1 MVKKNLIFK
10 GENMFSMFNQE
21 LYKFYQLA
29 IALQFLKMGDKGL
42 VQREKDRFVEFA
54 NRLELDVKFDNF
66 DDLAVIIKFKINEV
80 CVSEDI
86 FSGTPLQSINRLLEI
101 GNFNKLEITNIIWT
115 LINLAYADG
124 NFSDDENAVIDDI
137 VKQYGIKEDI
147 VEELKD
153 CAKTLICLES
163 KSEWIET
170 TNKPYKEVK
179 IVKDEIEKDEALV
192 ATMVAN
198 IVNNSRIAY

>member
-1 MVKKNLIFK
+1 
-10 GENMFSMFNQE
+10 MFGMFNQE

-29 IALQFLKMGDKGL
+29 IALQFLKMGDKEL
-42 VQREKDRFVEFA
+42 VQREKDRFVEFV
-54 NRLELDVKFDNF
+54 NRLELGVKLDNF
-66 DDLAVIIKFKINEV
+66 DDIAAIVKFEINNV
-80 CVSEDI
+80 CVNEDI
-86 FSGTPLQSINRLLEI
+86 FSSTPLQSIKRLLRI

-137 VKQYGIKEDI
+137 AKQYGIKEDI

-153 CAKTLICLES
+153 CAKTLICLDS
-163 KSEWIET
+163 KSKWIET

-179 IVKDEIEKDEALV
+179 AVKDEIEKDEALV

-198 IVNNSRIAY
+198 IINDSKIA

>member
-1 MVKKNLIFK
+1 
-10 GENMFSMFNQE
+10 MFGMFNQE

-29 IALQFLKMGDKGL
+29 IALQFLKMGDKEL

-54 NRLELDVKFDNF
+54 NRLELGVKLDNF
-66 DDLAVIIKFKINEV
+66 DDIAAIVKFEINKV
-80 CVSEDI
+80 CVNEDI
-86 FSGTPLQSINRLLEI
+86 FSGTPLQSINRLLGI

-137 VKQYGIKEDI
+137 AKQYGIKEDI

-198 IVNNSRIAY
+198 IINNSRIAY

>member
-1 MVKKNLIFK
+1 
-10 GENMFSMFNQE
+10 MFSMFDQE

-54 NRLELDVKFDNF
+54 NKLELNIKFDNF

-80 CVSEDI
+80 CVNEDI

-115 LINLAYADG
+115 LINLAYVDG

-137 VKQYGIKEDI
+137 AKQYEIKEDI

-179 IVKDEIEKDEALV
+179 IVKDEIEKDEVLV

-198 IVNNSRIAY
+198 IINNSRIAY

>member
-1 MVKKNLIFK
+1 
-10 GENMFSMFNQE
+10 MFSMFNQE

-29 IALQFLKMGDKGL
+29 IALQFLEMGGKEL
-42 VQREKDRFVEFA
+42 VQREKDRFVEFV
-54 NRLELDVKFDNF
+54 NRLELGVKLDNF
-66 DDLAVIIKFKINEV
+66 DDIKAIVKFEINKV
-80 CVSEDI
+80 CVNEDI
-86 FSGTPLQSINRLLEI
+86 FSGTTLQSINRLLGI

-115 LINLAYADG
+115 LVNLAYADG

-163 KSEWIET
+163 KSKWIET

-179 IVKDEIEKDEALV
+179 AVKDEIEKDEALV

-198 IVNNSRIAY
+198 IINDSKIA

>member
-1 MVKKNLIFK
+1 
-10 GENMFSMFNQE
+10 MFSMFDQE

-42 VQREKDRFVEFA
+42 VQSEKDRFIEFA
-54 NRLELDVKFDNF
+54 NKLELGVKFDGF
-66 DDLAVIIKFKINEV
+66 DDLAVIVKFEINKV
-80 CVSEDI
+80 CVNEDI
-86 FSGTPLQSINRLLEI
+86 FRGTPLQSINRLLEI

-124 NFSDDENAVIDDI
+124 NFSDDENVFIDDI
-137 VKQYGIKEDI
+137 AKQYGIKEDI

-198 IVNNSRIAY
+198 IINDSKIA

>member
-1 MVKKNLIFK
+1 
-10 GENMFSMFNQE
+10 
-21 LYKFYQLA
+21 
-29 IALQFLKMGDKGL
+29 MGDKGL

-54 NRLELDVKFDNF
+54 NKLELNIKFDNF

-80 CVSEDI
+80 CVNEDI

-137 VKQYGIKEDI
+137 AKQYEIKEDI

-179 IVKDEIEKDEALV
+179 IVKDEIEKDEVLV

-198 IVNNSRIAY
+198 IINNSRIAY

>member
-1 MVKKNLIFK
+1 
-10 GENMFSMFNQE
+10 MFSMFNQE

>member
-1 MVKKNLIFK
+1 
-10 GENMFSMFNQE
+10 MFGMFNQE

-42 VQREKDRFVEFA
+42 VQGEKDRFVEFA
-54 NRLELDVKFDNF
+54 NKLELDVKFDNF
-66 DDLAVIIKFKINEV
+66 DDLAVIVKFKINEIRAN
-80 CVSEDI
+80 EDI

-124 NFSDDENAVIDDI
+124 NFSDDENVVIDDI
-137 VKQYGIKEDI
+137 AKQYGIKEDI

-163 KSEWIET
+163 KSKWIET

-179 IVKDEIEKDEALV
+179 AVKDEIEKDEALV

-198 IVNNSRIAY
+198 IINDSKIA

>member
-1 MVKKNLIFK
+1 
-10 GENMFSMFNQE
+10 MFSMFDQE

-42 VQREKDRFVEFA
+42 VQRGKDRFVEFA
-54 NRLELDVKFDNF
+54 NKLELNIKFDNF

-80 CVSEDI
+80 CVNEDI

>member
-1 MVKKNLIFK
+1 VKKNLIFK
-10 GENMFSMFNQE
+10 GENMFGMFNQE

-29 IALQFLKMGDKGL
+29 IALQFLEMGGKEL
-42 VQREKDRFVEFA
+42 VQREKDRFVEFV
-54 NRLELDVKFDNF
+54 NRLELGVKLDNF
-66 DDLAVIIKFKINEV
+66 DDIKAIVKFEINKV
-80 CVSEDI
+80 CVNEDI
-86 FSGTPLQSINRLLEI
+86 FSGTTLQSINRLLEI

-137 VKQYGIKEDI
+137 AKQYGIKEDI

-179 IVKDEIEKDEALV
+179 AVKDEIEKDEALV

-198 IVNNSRIAY
+198 IINDSKIA

>member
-1 MVKKNLIFK
+1 
-10 GENMFSMFNQE
+10 MFSMFNQE

-29 IALQFLKMGDKGL
+29 IALQFLKMGDKEL
-42 VQREKDRFVEFA
+42 VQREKDRFVVFA
-54 NRLELDVKFDNF
+54 NKLELGVKLDNF
-66 DDLAVIIKFKINEV
+66 DDIAAIVKFEINKV
-80 CVSEDI
+80 CVNEDI
-86 FSGTPLQSINRLLEI
+86 FSGTILQSINRLLEV

-137 VKQYGIKEDI
+137 AKQYGIKEDI

-198 IVNNSRIAY
+198 IINDSKIA

>member
-1 MVKKNLIFK
+1 
-10 GENMFSMFNQE
+10 MFGMFNQE

-29 IALQFLKMGDKGL
+29 IALQFLEMGGKEL
-42 VQREKDRFVEFA
+42 VQREKDRFVEFV
-54 NRLELDVKFDNF
+54 NRLELGVKLDNF
-66 DDLAVIIKFKINEV
+66 DDIKAIVKFEINKV
-80 CVSEDI
+80 CVNEDI
-86 FSGTPLQSINRLLEI
+86 FSGTTLQSINRLLEI

-137 VKQYGIKEDI
+137 AKQYGIKEDI

-179 IVKDEIEKDEALV
+179 AVKDEIEKDEALV

-198 IVNNSRIAY
+198 IINDSKIA

>member
-1 MVKKNLIFK
+1 
-10 GENMFSMFNQE
+10 MFSMFDQE

-54 NRLELDVKFDNF
+54 NKLELDVKFDNF
-66 DDLAVIIKFKINEV
+66 DDLAVIVKFKINEV

-86 FSGTPLQSINRLLEI
+86 FSGTPLQSVNRLLEI
-101 GNFNKLEITNIIWT
+101 ANFNKLEITNIIWT

>member
-1 MVKKNLIFK
+1 
-10 GENMFSMFNQE
+10 MFSMFNQE

-29 IALQFLKMGDKGL
+29 IALQFLEMGGKEL
-42 VQREKDRFVEFA
+42 VQREKDRFVEFV
-54 NRLELDVKFDNF
+54 NRLELGVKLDNF
-66 DDLAVIIKFKINEV
+66 DDIKAIVKFEINKV
-80 CVSEDI
+80 CVNEDI
-86 FSGTPLQSINRLLEI
+86 FSGTTLQSINRLLGI

-115 LINLAYADG
+115 LVNLAYADG

-179 IVKDEIEKDEALV
+179 AVKDEIEKDEALV

-198 IVNNSRIAY
+198 IINDSKIA

>member
-1 MVKKNLIFK
+1 
-10 GENMFSMFNQE
+10 MFGMFNQE

-54 NRLELDVKFDNF
+54 NKLELDVKFDNF
-66 DDLAVIIKFKINEV
+66 DDLAVIVKFKINEIRAN
-80 CVSEDI
+80 EDI
-86 FSGTPLQSINRLLEI
+86 FSDTPLQSINSLLGI
-101 GNFNKLEITNIIWT
+101 GNFIKLEITNIIWT

-124 NFSDDENAVIDDI
+124 NFSDDENTVIDDI
-137 VKQYGIKEDI
+137 TKQYGIKEDI

-198 IVNNSRIAY
+198 IINDSKIA

>member
-1 MVKKNLIFK
+1 
-10 GENMFSMFNQE
+10 MFGMFNQE

-29 IALQFLKMGDKGL
+29 IALQFLKMGDKEL
-42 VQREKDRFVEFA
+42 VQREKDRFIEFA
-54 NRLELDVKFDNF
+54 NKLELDVKFDNF
-66 DDLAVIIKFKINEV
+66 DDLAVIVKFEINKV
-80 CVSEDI
+80 CVNEDI
-86 FSGTPLQSINRLLEI
+86 FSGTPLQSINRLLRI

-124 NFSDDENAVIDDI
+124 NFRDDENAVIGGI
-137 VKQYGIKEDI
+137 VKQYRIKKDI

-163 KSEWIET
+163 KSKWIET

-179 IVKDEIEKDEALV
+179 AVKDEIEKDEALV

-198 IVNNSRIAY
+198 IINDSKIA